1 MKLTKVV
8 ILTGLLSLMSV
19 PVMAAEEAPNFSDID
34 ANGDGGVDAAEF
46 AKGKN
51 SGIEKTFAE
60 VDANKDGKIS
70 DTEYEVIKE
79 PECDWCLISA
89 NSLFSGSAY
98 YSY

>member
-1 MKLTKVV
+1 
-8 ILTGLLSLMSV
+8 
-19 PVMAAEEAPNFSDID
+19 
-34 ANGDGGVDAAEF
+34 
-46 AKGKN
+46 
-51 SGIEKTFAE
+51 